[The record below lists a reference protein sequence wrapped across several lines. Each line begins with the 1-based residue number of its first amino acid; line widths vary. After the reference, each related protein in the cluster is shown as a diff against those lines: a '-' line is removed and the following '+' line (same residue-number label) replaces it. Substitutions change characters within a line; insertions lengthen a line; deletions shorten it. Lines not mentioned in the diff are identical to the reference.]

1 MGVTSQSR
9 REHHNN
15 MKVFVALAGLVAV
28 TSAYPM
34 FLLEEAPLPYEPVYR
49 VARQVSQFADDV
61 QIQPSRFA
69 QAARMRIQEEED
81 LDTAADAAYGAAPV
95 GRVKIQVY
103 RGPSKGD
110 YDFAPWGYY
119 NTQPADLAI
128 HH

>member
-1 MGVTSQSR
+1 MLLSALRKDPFTTSLISVLPV
-9 REHHNN
+9 
-15 MKVFVALAGLVAV
+15 VF
-28 TSAYPM
+28 SP
-34 FLLEEAPLPYEPVYR
+34 
-49 VARQVSQFADDV
+49 Q
-61 QIQPSRFA
+61 
-69 QAARMRIQEEED
+69 
-81 LDTAADAAYGAAPV
+81 PV

>member
-1 MGVTSQSR
+1 MDI
-9 REHHNN
+9 
-15 MKVFVALAGLVAV
+15 VFLGFS
-28 TSAYPM
+28 TY
-34 FLLEEAPLPYEPVYR
+34 FLEPIIMAHGSTDIFKPIKY
-49 VARQVSQFADDV
+49 FCV
-61 QIQPSRFA
+61 Q
-69 QAARMRIQEEED
+69 
-81 LDTAADAAYGAAPV
+81 PV

>member
-1 MGVTSQSR
+1 
-9 REHHNN
+9 
-15 MKVFVALAGLVAV
+15 
-28 TSAYPM
+28 M
-34 FLLEEAPLPYEPVYR
+34 FLLEDADAAYAPVYR
-49 VARQVSQFADDV
+49 VARQAAPQLADDFA
-61 QIQPSRFA
+61 IPRSRFA
-69 QAARMRIQEEED
+69 DAARRRIQEEED